1 MKSLTINMNY
11 SGVQI
16 KANFNNKL
24 NMLSGFSGTGKTF
37 LMGAVELFCRNNKI
51 AYAVCDYRTQ
61 DIDSDKIK
69 ALCEKADVI
78 LLDNADLYL
87 SNDILEWFRKNNK
100 FIIMCMKK
108 NSKIDMCGVTEYL
121 VRYENLNLI
130 LEEL

>member
-1 MKSLTINMNY
+1 MKSLDINMNY

-16 KANFNNKL
+16 NAIFNNKL

-51 AYAVCDYRTQ
+51 ACAVCDYRTQ
-61 DIDSDKIK
+61 DITPDTIK
-69 ALCEKADVI
+69 DLCENANVI

-87 SNDILEWFRKNNK
+87 NNDILEWIREKDK
-100 FIIMCMKK
+100 FAIICMKK
-108 NSKIDMCGVTEYL
+108 TSKIDMRGVTEYI